1 MAQLK
6 CAILFFALAQ
16 EFVFGS
22 STLLKGPWSLAHSGS
37 QIICSTVFSVFM
49 HYFFLFFRIKRIT
62 QNIKYKYSCYI
73 PLEPGFCLDSDFLGF
88 KSLIITHKKYN
99 LPKHSHRLRT
109 ELIKFE
115 NFEIVHISVTGLI
128 NVI

>member
-6 CAILFFALAQ
+6 SAILFFALAQ
-16 EFVFGS
+16 ELVFGS

-49 HYFFLFFRIKRIT
+49 HYFFLFFLHKT
-62 QNIKYKYSCYI
+62 YHSKYNSCYI

-88 KSLIITHKKYN
+88 KSLMITHKKYN
-99 LPKHSHRLRT
+99 LPKHSHRLRS

-128 NVI
+128 SVI

>member
-6 CAILFFALAQ
+6 SAILFFALAQ

-37 QIICSTVFSVFM
+37 QIICSTVFSGFM
-49 HYFFLFFRIKRIT
+49 HYFFLFFSHKAYHS
-62 QNIKYKYSCYI
+62 KYNSCYI

-88 KSLIITHKKYN
+88 KSLMITHKKYN

-115 NFEIVHISVTGLI
+115 NFEIVHISATGLI
-128 NVI
+128 SVI